1 MPGVCVGPFLSW
13 RSVVTDRIQGL
24 VKWYDAEK
32 GYGFISVSGRT
43 KDIFFHAKQW
53 NASGLTTPP
62 VESEPLLFDL
72 SAGPKGD
79 FATNIARGA

>member
-1 MPGVCVGPFLSW
+1 M
-13 RSVVTDRIQGL
+13 TDKVSGKI
-24 VKWYDAEK
+24 KWYDAEK
-32 GYGFISVSGRT
+32 GYGFVSVDGRA

-62 VESEPLLFDL
+62 IESEPITFVV
-72 SAGPKGD
+72 SEGPKGD

>member
-1 MPGVCVGPFLSW
+1 
-13 RSVVTDRIQGL
+13 VTDKISGL

-32 GYGFISVSGRT
+32 GYGFISVVGRV

-62 VESEPLLFDL
+62 IESEPITFVV
-72 SAGPKGD
+72 SEGPKGD